1 MKNKSHILPNTILFT
16 FGRLFLLL
24 SISFIP
30 FLWGIFLLDF
40 RSYDQTKL
48 IVTVVLLIL
57 LTIPLMIC
65 EIVMIRL
72 LWHQCFGEIIITN
85 NEIIYFGLFLP
96 TVRLKHDKV
105 KYVDIR
111 IFKEGNVM
119 YPRAKGFD
127 DSCNVDMYKFILISE
142 KPLPRKRVDKIHSSR
157 KNKLVKFAVNK
168 KLCESLVDKLPEI
181 QSRVIDYQ
189 LYQYKRTKG

>member
-1 MKNKSHILPNTILFT
+1 MKNKIHIFPNIILLI

-24 SISFIP
+24 SISLIP
-30 FLWGIFLLDF
+30 FLWSIFLLDF
-40 RSYDQTKL
+40 RSYDLAGL
-48 IVTVVLLIL
+48 IVTLVLLIL
-57 LTIPLMIC
+57 LTVSLIIC
-65 EIVMIRL
+65 EIVMIRF

-85 NEIIYFGLFLP
+85 KEIIYFGLFLP
-96 TVRLKHDKV
+96 TVKLKLDRV

-111 IFKEGNVM
+111 VFKEGNVM
-119 YPRAKGFD
+119 YPKVKGFN

-142 KPLPRKRVDKIHSSR
+142 NPLPRKRVDQIHSSR

-168 KLCESLVDKLPEI
+168 KLCEALVDKLPEM

-189 LYQYKRTKG
+189 LYQYKKAKR